1 MKKSI
6 SYFRSALENLNFA
19 PFVLAGLGAL
29 AALWLNNQYVSQEVY
44 VKDQEIIRLKIESLE
59 TETQTLRFMALANQ
73 TEIREL
79 LPLVEKIETLVSNF
93 ITQALNGKSITIYG
107 TGLQTRSFCFVD
119 DLVEG
124 LIKAL
129 SDNCHLFNT
138 RTKINGDINLNINV
152 NNANGQRRRGDVEAK

>member
-6 SYFRSALENLNFA
+6 TFFRSALENLNFA
-19 PFVLAGLGAL
+19 TFVLAGLGAL

-93 ITQALNGKSITIYG
+93 ITPNGEVIITE
-107 TGLQTRSFCFVD
+107 SMKEMEVD
-119 DLVEG
+119 IAE
-124 LIKAL
+124 IK
-129 SDNCHLFNT
+129 
-138 RTKINGDINLNINV
+138 KDIEYMKARLWP
-152 NNANGQRRRGDVEAK
+152 QD

>member
-6 SYFRSALENLNFA
+6 TFVRSALENLNFA
-19 PFVLAGLGAL
+19 TFVLAGLGAL
-29 AALWLNNQYVSQEVY
+29 AALWLNNQYVTQEVY

-93 ITQALNGKSITIYG
+93 ITPNGEVIITE
-107 TGLQTRSFCFVD
+107 SMKEMEVD
-119 DLVEG
+119 IAE
-124 LIKAL
+124 IK
-129 SDNCHLFNT
+129 
-138 RTKINGDINLNINV
+138 KDIEYMKARLWP
-152 NNANGQRRRGDVEAK
+152 QD

>member
-6 SYFRSALENLNFA
+6 TFVRSALENLNFA
-19 PFVLAGLGAL
+19 TFVLAGLGAL

-93 ITQALNGKSITIYG
+93 ITPSGEVIITE
-107 TGLQTRSFCFVD
+107 SMKEMEVD
-119 DLVEG
+119 IAE
-124 LIKAL
+124 IK
-129 SDNCHLFNT
+129 
-138 RTKINGDINLNINV
+138 KDIEYMKARLWPQ
-152 NNANGQRRRGDVEAK
+152 G

>member
-6 SYFRSALENLNFA
+6 SFFRSALDNLNFA
-19 PFVLAGLGAL
+19 TFVLAGLGAL

-44 VKDQEIIRLKIESLE
+44 IKDQEIIRLKIESLE

-93 ITQALNGKSITIYG
+93 ITP
-107 TGLQTRSFCFVD
+107 
-119 DLVEG
+119 
-124 LIKAL
+124 
-129 SDNCHLFNT
+129 
-138 RTKINGDINLNINV
+138 NGDVIITESMKEMEVDIAEIKKDIEYMKARLWP
-152 NNANGQRRRGDVEAK
+152 QD

>member
-6 SYFRSALENLNFA
+6 TFFRSALDNLNFA
-19 PFVLAGLGAL
+19 TFVLAGLGAL

-93 ITQALNGKSITIYG
+93 ITPSGEVIITE
-107 TGLQTRSFCFVD
+107 SMKEMEVD
-119 DLVEG
+119 IAE
-124 LIKAL
+124 IK
-129 SDNCHLFNT
+129 
-138 RTKINGDINLNINV
+138 KDIEYMKARLWP
-152 NNANGQRRRGDVEAK
+152 QD

>member
-6 SYFRSALENLNFA
+6 SFLRSALDNLNFA
-19 PFVLAGLGAL
+19 TFVLAGLGAL

-44 VKDQEIIRLKIESLE
+44 EKDQEIIRLKIESLE

-93 ITQALNGKSITIYG
+93 ITPS
-107 TGLQTRSFCFVD
+107 
-119 DLVEG
+119 
-124 LIKAL
+124 
-129 SDNCHLFNT
+129 
-138 RTKINGDINLNINV
+138 
-152 NNANGQRRRGDVEAK
+152 GDVIITESMKEMEVDIAEIKKDIEYMKARLWPQG

>member
-6 SYFRSALENLNFA
+6 TFFRSALENLNFA
-19 PFVLAGLGAL
+19 TFVLAGLGAL

-93 ITQALNGKSITIYG
+93 ITPSGEVIITE
-107 TGLQTRSFCFVD
+107 SMKEMEVD
-119 DLVEG
+119 IAE
-124 LIKAL
+124 IK
-129 SDNCHLFNT
+129 
-138 RTKINGDINLNINV
+138 KDIEYMKARLWPT
-152 NNANGQRRRGDVEAK
+152 D

>member
-6 SYFRSALENLNFA
+6 TFVRSALENLNFA
-19 PFVLAGLGAL
+19 TFVLAGLGAL

-93 ITQALNGKSITIYG
+93 ITPSGEVIITESMKEMEI
-107 TGLQTRSFCFVD
+107 D
-119 DLVEG
+119 IAE
-124 LIKAL
+124 IK
-129 SDNCHLFNT
+129 
-138 RTKINGDINLNINV
+138 KDIEYMKARLWPT
-152 NNANGQRRRGDVEAK
+152 D

>member
-6 SYFRSALENLNFA
+6 TFFRSALDNINFA
-19 PFVLAGLGAL
+19 TFLLAALGAL
-29 AALWLNNQYVSQEVY
+29 AALWLNSNYVSQEVY

-93 ITQALNGKSITIYG
+93 ITP
-107 TGLQTRSFCFVD
+107 
-119 DLVEG
+119 
-124 LIKAL
+124 
-129 SDNCHLFNT
+129 
-138 RTKINGDINLNINV
+138 NGDVIITESMKEMEVDIAEIKKDIEYMKARLWPND
-152 NNANGQRRRGDVEAK
+152 Q

>member
-19 PFVLAGLGAL
+19 TFVLAGLGAM
-29 AALWLNNQYVSQEVY
+29 AALWLNNQYVTQEVY

-59 TETQTLRFMALANQ
+59 TEAQALRFMAQSNQ

-93 ITQALNGKSITIYG
+93 ITPNGEVIITE
-107 TGLQTRSFCFVD
+107 SMKEMEVD
-119 DLVEG
+119 IAE
-124 LIKAL
+124 IK
-129 SDNCHLFNT
+129 
-138 RTKINGDINLNINV
+138 KDIEYMKARLWPT
-152 NNANGQRRRGDVEAK
+152 D

>member
-6 SYFRSALENLNFA
+6 SFLRSALDNLNFA
-19 PFVLAGLGAL
+19 TFILAGLGAL
-29 AALWLNNQYVSQEVY
+29 AALWLNNQYVTQEVY

-93 ITQALNGKSITIYG
+93 ITPNGEVIITE
-107 TGLQTRSFCFVD
+107 SMKEMEVD
-119 DLVEG
+119 IAE
-124 LIKAL
+124 IK
-129 SDNCHLFNT
+129 
-138 RTKINGDINLNINV
+138 KDIEYMKARLWPQ
-152 NNANGQRRRGDVEAK
+152 G

>member
-6 SYFRSALENLNFA
+6 TFVRSALENLNFA
-19 PFVLAGLGAL
+19 TFVLAGLGAL

-93 ITQALNGKSITIYG
+93 ITP
-107 TGLQTRSFCFVD
+107 
-119 DLVEG
+119 
-124 LIKAL
+124 
-129 SDNCHLFNT
+129 
-138 RTKINGDINLNINV
+138 NGDVIITESMKEMEVDIAEIKKDIEYMKARLWPT
-152 NNANGQRRRGDVEAK
+152 D

>member
-6 SYFRSALENLNFA
+6 TFFRSALDNLNFA
-19 PFVLAGLGAL
+19 TFVLAGLGAL
-29 AALWLNNQYVSQEVY
+29 AALWLNNQYVTQEVY

-93 ITQALNGKSITIYG
+93 ITPNGEVIITE
-107 TGLQTRSFCFVD
+107 SMKEMEVD
-119 DLVEG
+119 IAE
-124 LIKAL
+124 IK
-129 SDNCHLFNT
+129 
-138 RTKINGDINLNINV
+138 KDIEYMKARLWP
-152 NNANGQRRRGDVEAK
+152 QD

>member
-1 MKKSI
+1 MKNSI
-6 SYFRSALENLNFA
+6 SFFRSALDNLNFA
-19 PFVLAGLGAL
+19 TFVLAGLGAL

-93 ITQALNGKSITIYG
+93 ITP
-107 TGLQTRSFCFVD
+107 
-119 DLVEG
+119 
-124 LIKAL
+124 
-129 SDNCHLFNT
+129 
-138 RTKINGDINLNINV
+138 NGDVIITDSMKEMEVDIAEIKKDIEYMKARLWP
-152 NNANGQRRRGDVEAK
+152 QD